1 MPSDNTD
8 VTLHSRLQAI
18 FINRDEEIRDPATKQ
33 WAKARNSNIIE
44 DLGRT
49 SYVFSD
55 KTGTLTSNE
64 MRLRGIAVKQ
74 KAYGTMD
81 FRWVVPAT
89 CRLSAAD
96 LTDLELPACGQRDG
110 GGGQRDGGGGQ
121 RDGGG
126 PCRHS
131 HDGGCHAVRYQAI
144 CGPTSQVKP
153 N

>member
-81 FRWVVPAT
+81 FRLVVPPHSGRKQMTSPT
-89 CRLSAAD
+89 CHVAHVSNAAAEVCAYTHTRRQMLCSELSCCVCAYQSNAG
-96 LTDLELPACGQRDG
+96 EV
-110 GGGQRDGGGGQ
+110 
-121 RDGGG
+121 
-126 PCRHS
+126 PCTES
-131 HDGGCHAVRYQAI
+131 A
-144 CGPTSQVKP
+144 
-153 N
+153 